1 MAVVTPTYTQ
11 SDLTTFTYQDL
22 MRWAQAKASGSGG
35 NLQDYFDVAA
45 TYGVGEEQAMLDFL
59 APKSEGSFGIQAQRM
74 ADGTYSG
81 YVFQSPSEVLTPN
94 PLDSNAGAVSRATL
108 REMVGQ
114 KFQDVQGTLTR
125 SMTRFPVSGG
135 LGQQASYVLGSVA
148 GAFGAVSTGT
158 WLGKQID
165 SLLYNANPDFWD
177 SIGLS
182 TLDPATWGSLTNGDD
197 SPFAGLLNFVLGI
210 DPNSG
215 QAQMYMNQDA
225 LAYIAYAMAQAGVF
239 AESGISVNPSDYGIS
254 GVTFNGPINYARTR
268 FNTYVSVSDVTGYR
282 TNLIGYYLT
291 DSGGTYMYDGIN
303 IDLSGVDVL
312 VTKLN
317 RGYRFFAMDLDN
329 HPEIAD
335 GVSSISGR
343 TFGVRIRD
351 GSDYYGGSSAVFVD
365 TRNGHHYAY
374 GLSSMGATSYS
385 MCQYPESANNTLGG
399 VQTQFA
405 YTLLYGSYTESS
417 TIEGITNQDGAT
429 LPDTSTWDTPADTLA
444 SLRQQ
449 YPGTFANPMVW
460 ENYADDGTPGYTT
473 WVPVPMP
480 TATSAVDTQPTTG
493 DQTQTSVQISDLPQA
508 LIDLMTDIV
517 QRTAVETDTQPLA
530 PPQNPVDTGTGEP
543 PVLVPPTGTASALW
557 SVYHP
562 TQAQVNQ
569 FGAWLWTDSIVEQFL
584 RLMNNPMEGIISLH
598 RVFVTPVDSGN
609 GTIVVGR
616 LDSGVPTALVTQQY
630 VYLDCGTVNLAE
642 QFANV
647 FDYAPYTGVSLYLPF
662 IGIVGLSTSDV
673 MRGQVNVTYGV
684 DVFTGAC
691 LATVTV
697 TRDGNT
703 VGLYQYSG
711 VASVSYPLT
720 GAQNSGLLSG
730 LLGIAAGVGSV
741 ATGNVVGGAAT
752 IATSAVGAATTHM
765 GRSGGF
771 SGNAGAM
778 GLKVPYLIVE
788 RPQTM
793 VASTFPD
800 QEGYPT
806 NYSATLG
813 EYTGFVRCRALHTDG
828 IPATAQELEEIR
840 QALASGVIV

>member
-94 PLDSNAGAVSRATL
+94 PLDSNAGTVARTTL

-125 SMTRFPVSGG
+125 NMTRFPVSGG

-182 TLDPATWGSLTNGDD
+182 TLNPETWGSLTNGSD
-197 SPFAGLLNFVLGI
+197 SPFAGLLNFILGI
-210 DPNSG
+210 DPSTG

-239 AESGISVNPSDYGIS
+239 GTGGDYWDASSDDVTTNMTQPIHTGGSLTITYRGGTSVRTITSDDPTMRVAYRLIVNPTLDYDSFSICVAQKDLSYCYDNGSQKNMTRATLYGETYYYTSWGISITKP
-254 GVTFNGPINYARTR
+254 
-268 FNTYVSVSDVTGYR
+268 YVSTVPPND
-282 TNLIGYYLT
+282 
-291 DSGGTYMYDGIN
+291 
-303 IDLSGVDVL
+303 
-312 VTKLN
+312 
-317 RGYRFFAMDLDN
+317 
-329 HPEIAD
+329 
-335 GVSSISGR
+335 
-343 TFGVRIRD
+343 
-351 GSDYYGGSSAVFVD
+351 GGSPGRSDAYVMLFGNQAHHSSA
-365 TRNGHHYAY
+365 
-374 GLSSMGATSYS
+374 
-385 MCQYPESANNTLGG
+385 P
-399 VQTQFA
+399 
-405 YTLLYGSYTESS
+405 
-417 TIEGITNQDGAT
+417 EGITDQPGAT
-429 LPDTSTWDTPADTLA
+429 LPDTSSWTTPADTLA
-444 SLRQQ
+444 SLQQQ

-460 ENYADDGTPGYTT
+460 ENYGDDGTPGYTT

-517 QRTAVETDTQPLA
+517 QRTSVETDTQPLT

-569 FGAWLWTDSIVEQFL
+569 FGAWLWTDSIIEQFL

-630 VYLDCGTVNLAE
+630 VYLDCGTVDLAE

-730 LLGIAAGVGSV
+730 LLGIAAGIGSV

-828 IPATAQELEEIR
+828 IPATAQELEEIC

>member
-11 SDLTTFTYQDL
+11 SDLMTFTYQDL

-81 YVFQSPSEVLTPN
+81 YVFQSPAEVLTPN
-94 PLDSNAGAVSRATL
+94 PLDSNAGTVSRTTL
-108 REMVGQ
+108 RQMVGQ

-125 SMTRFPVSGG
+125 NMTTFPVSGG

-148 GAFGAVSTGT
+148 SAFGAVSTGT

-239 AESGISVNPSDYGIS
+239 ATGDSYTPPADTTQRFPNLPADATFYAGLTATKFYPDATEPVVSVVKSSSSDVYFGFCPR
-254 GVTFNGPINYARTR
+254 FNGYP
-268 FNTYVSVSDVTGYR
+268 SSDVALIACSMEPFTY
-282 TNLIGYYLT
+282 TNSSNPGSTFQSTLYSDGDVSFYYSQSSLWYSVGTATFVPTISNIGRVSASQEATKAWAYAVLYGMH
-291 DSGGTYMYDGIN
+291 SGG
-303 IDLSGVDVL
+303 
-312 VTKLN
+312 
-317 RGYRFFAMDLDN
+317 
-329 HPEIAD
+329 
-335 GVSSISGR
+335 
-343 TFGVRIRD
+343 
-351 GSDYYGGSSAVFVD
+351 
-365 TRNGHHYAY
+365 
-374 GLSSMGATSYS
+374 
-385 MCQYPESANNTLGG
+385 
-399 VQTQFA
+399 
-405 YTLLYGSYTESS
+405 
-417 TIEGITNQDGAT
+417 IEGITDQPGAT

-444 SLRQQ
+444 SLQQQ

-493 DQTQTSVQISDLPQA
+493 DQTQTSVQISDLPQE
-508 LIDLMTDIV
+508 LIDLITDIV
-517 QRTAVETDTQPLA
+517 QRTSVETDTQPLT

-543 PVLVPPTGTASALW
+543 PVLVPPTGMASALW

-562 TQAQVNQ
+562 TQAQINQ
-569 FGAWLWTDSIVEQFL
+569 FGAWLWTDSIIEQFL

-630 VYLDCGTVNLAE
+630 VYLDCGTVDLGE

-673 MRGQVNVTYGV
+673 MRGSVNVTYGV

-730 LLGIAAGVGSV
+730 LLGIAAGIGSV

>member
-11 SDLTTFTYQDL
+11 SDLMTFTYQDL

-94 PLDSNAGAVSRATL
+94 PLDSNAGTVARTTL

-114 KFQDVQGTLTR
+114 KFEDVQGTLTR
-125 SMTRFPVSGG
+125 NMTRFPVSGG

-239 AESGISVNPSDYGIS
+239 LTGGESASYDPSTLPSNYTFYYPISNYNNPIPIAINTISQTSDSGITTFTAFDNSSTVYATAFTSGNSGSRLNWQYAFCSETPFKILQTDTYGSTQTLVSSSVGSSS
-254 GVTFNGPINYARTR
+254 GTVANAYACYST
-268 FNTYVSVSDVTGYR
+268 VSF
-282 TNLIGYYLT
+282 YYFVP
-291 DSGGTYMYDGIN
+291 SGGTPRHEIPVAYANPITNPAQGNNVKGNFNDVAVLILNSRIQSGGIDGIT
-303 IDLSGVDVL
+303 D
-312 VTKLN
+312 
-317 RGYRFFAMDLDN
+317 
-329 HPEIAD
+329 
-335 GVSSISGR
+335 
-343 TFGVRIRD
+343 
-351 GSDYYGGSSAVFVD
+351 
-365 TRNGHHYAY
+365 
-374 GLSSMGATSYS
+374 
-385 MCQYPESANNTLGG
+385 
-399 VQTQFA
+399 
-405 YTLLYGSYTESS
+405 
-417 TIEGITNQDGAT
+417 QDGAT

-444 SLRQQ
+444 SLQQQ

-493 DQTQTSVQISDLPQA
+493 DQTQTSVEISQLPQD
-508 LIDLMTDIV
+508 LIDLITDIV
-517 QRTAVETDTQPLA
+517 QRTSVETDTQPLT

-569 FGAWLWTDSIVEQFL
+569 FGAWLWTDSIIEQFL

-630 VYLDCGTVNLAE
+630 VYLDCGTVDLSE

-730 LLGIAAGVGSV
+730 LLGIAAGIGSV